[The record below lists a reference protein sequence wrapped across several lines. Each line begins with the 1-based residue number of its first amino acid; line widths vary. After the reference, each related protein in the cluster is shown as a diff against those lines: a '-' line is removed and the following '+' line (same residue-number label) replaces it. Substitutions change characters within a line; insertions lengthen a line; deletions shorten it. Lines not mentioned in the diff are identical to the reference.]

1 MCCVLRRLVNLEEM
15 VISGDDSC
23 WMYWIV
29 LNVEWIDESSWMF
42 FSMSFFSIQHL
53 LDITQQLNFFSSKT
67 NVDILQVEKMHS
79 NQILEVC
86 RQICSALLFLH
97 DQNLIHCYITSHAIS
112 LISPHQAKL
121 GNFEY
126 MMDRYVYLSSEMQLA
141 GMTIVHIM

>member
-1 MCCVLRRLVNLEEM
+1 MLCCVLRRLVNLEEM
-15 VISGDDSC
+15 VISGDDSK
-23 WMYWIV
+23 
-29 LNVEWIDESSWMF
+29 MF

-53 LDITQQLNFFSSKT
+53 LDITLQLNFFSSKA

>member
-1 MCCVLRRLVNLEEM
+1 M
-15 VISGDDSC
+15 VISGDDSK
-23 WMYWIV
+23 
-29 LNVEWIDESSWMF
+29 MF

-53 LDITQQLNFFSSKT
+53 LDIILQLNFFSSKT